1 MAPTPESLLALE
13 NIRNFGTLTWYVI
26 PFLAIVFYIYT
37 NEIKKAR
44 QTGNWNA
51 IYAGATVFGMDFIN
65 ETWNGWVFHFTQYSA
80 FWTTPGDSALK
91 IMIGWNI
98 EIVFM
103 FLISGVIFANTVDED
118 RTKKILGINNRWFWA
133 IGYSI
138 FCVFIECILNI
149 GGLLVWS
156 YPFWNLS
163 FGGIWLI
170 FLIGYFHFY
179 VAAILVMRMNSKR
192 NKIITICTIYGIA
205 IVMNIIGFGFLGMW
219 Y

>member
-1 MAPTPESLLALE
+1 MTPTPESLQALD
-13 NIRNFGTLTWYVI
+13 NIRNFESLTWYVI
-26 PFLAIVFYIYT
+26 PLLAIIFYIYT

-44 QTGNWNA
+44 ETGNWNA

-80 FWTTPGDSALK
+80 FWTTPGESALK
-91 IMIGWNI
+91 VMIGWNI
-98 EIVFM
+98 EIIFM
-103 FLISGVIFANTVDED
+103 FLISGVVFANTLDED
-118 RTKKILGINNRWFWA
+118 RTKKIFGINNRWFWA

-138 FCVFIECILNI
+138 FCVFIETILNI
-149 GGLLVWS
+149 GGLLVWT

-170 FLIGYFHFY
+170 FFFGYFHFF
-179 VAAILVMRMNSKR
+179 VAAILVMRMDSKR
-192 NKIITICTIYGIA
+192 KKIITIITIYGIA

>member
-1 MAPTPESLLALE
+1 MTPTPESLQALD
-13 NIRNFGTLTWYVI
+13 NIRNLESLTWYVI
-26 PFLAIVFYIYT
+26 PLLAIIFYIYT

-44 QTGNWNA
+44 ETGNWNA

-80 FWTTPGDSALK
+80 FWTTPGESALK
-91 IMIGWNI
+91 VMIGWNI
-98 EIVFM
+98 EIIFM
-103 FLISGVIFANTVDED
+103 FLISGVVFANTLDED
-118 RTKKILGINNRWFWA
+118 RTKKIFGINNRWFWA

-138 FCVFIECILNI
+138 FCVFIETILNI
-149 GGLLVWS
+149 GGLLVWT

-170 FLIGYFHFY
+170 FFFGYFHFF
-179 VAAILVMRMNSKR
+179 VAAILVMRMDSKR
-192 NKIITICTIYGIA
+192 KKIITIITIYGIA
-205 IVMNIIGFGFLGMW
+205 IAMNIIGFGFLGMW

>member
-1 MAPTPESLLALE
+1 MTPTPESLLALE
-13 NIRNFGTLTWYVI
+13 DLRNFDTLTWYVV
-26 PFLAIVFYIYT
+26 PLLAMVFYIYT

-44 QTGNWNA
+44 ETGNWNA

-91 IMIGWNI
+91 VMIGWNI
-98 EIVFM
+98 EIIFM
-103 FLISGVIFANTVDED
+103 FLISGVVFANTIDED
-118 RTKKILGINNRWFWA
+118 RNKKIFGINNRWFWA
-133 IGYSI
+133 IGYST
-138 FCVFIECILNI
+138 FCVFIESILNI

-170 FLIGYFHFY
+170 FFIGYFHFF

-192 NKIITICTIYGIA
+192 NKIIAICTIYGIA

>member
-1 MAPTPESLLALE
+1 MTPTPESLQALD
-13 NIRNFGTLTWYVI
+13 NIRNFDTLTWYVI
-26 PFLAIVFYIYT
+26 PLLAIIFYIYT

-44 QTGNWNA
+44 ETGNWNA

-80 FWTTPGDSALK
+80 LWTTPGESALK
-91 IMIGWNI
+91 VMIGWNI
-98 EIVFM
+98 EIIFM
-103 FLISGVIFANTVDED
+103 FLISGVVFANTVDED
-118 RTKKILGINNRWFWA
+118 RTKKIFGINNRWFWA

-138 FCVFIECILNI
+138 FCVFIESILNI

-170 FLIGYFHFY
+170 FFFGYFHFF
-179 VAAILVMRMNSKR
+179 VAAILVMRMDSKR
-192 NKIITICTIYGIA
+192 KKIITIITIYGIA

>member
-1 MAPTPESLLALE
+1 MTPTPESLQALD
-13 NIRNFGTLTWYVI
+13 NIRNFDTLTWYVI
-26 PFLAIVFYIYT
+26 PLLAIVFYIYT

-44 QTGNWNA
+44 ETGNWNA

-80 FWTTPGDSALK
+80 LWTTPGESALK
-91 IMIGWNI
+91 VMIGWNI
-98 EIVFM
+98 EIIFM
-103 FLISGVIFANTVDED
+103 FLISGVVFANTVDED
-118 RTKKILGINNRWFWA
+118 RTKKIFGINNRWFWA

-138 FCVFIECILNI
+138 FCVFIESILNI

-170 FLIGYFHFY
+170 FFFGYFHFF
-179 VAAILVMRMNSKR
+179 VAAILVMRMDSKR
-192 NKIITICTIYGIA
+192 KKIITIITIYGIA

>member
-1 MAPTPESLLALE
+1 MTPTPESLQALD
-13 NIRNFGTLTWYVI
+13 NIRNLESLTWYVI
-26 PFLAIVFYIYT
+26 PLLAIIFYIYT

-44 QTGNWNA
+44 ETGNWNA

-80 FWTTPGDSALK
+80 FWTTPGESALK
-91 IMIGWNI
+91 VMIGWNI
-98 EIVFM
+98 EIIFM
-103 FLISGVIFANTVDED
+103 FLISGVVFANTLDED
-118 RTKKILGINNRWFWA
+118 RTKKIFGINNRWFWA

-138 FCVFIECILNI
+138 FCVFIETILNI
-149 GGLLVWS
+149 GGLLVWT

-170 FLIGYFHFY
+170 FFFGYFHFF
-179 VAAILVMRMNSKR
+179 VAAILVMRMDSKR
-192 NKIITICTIYGIA
+192 KKIITIITIYGIA

>member
-1 MAPTPESLLALE
+1 MTPTPESLQALD
-13 NIRNFGTLTWYVI
+13 NIRNLESLTWYVI
-26 PFLAIVFYIYT
+26 PLLAIIFYIYT

-44 QTGNWNA
+44 ETGNWNA

-80 FWTTPGDSALK
+80 FWTTPGESALK
-91 IMIGWNI
+91 VMIGWNI
-98 EIVFM
+98 EIIFM
-103 FLISGVIFANTVDED
+103 FLISGVVFANTVDED
-118 RTKKILGINNRWFWA
+118 RTKKIFGINNRWFWA

-138 FCVFIECILNI
+138 FCVFIETILNI
-149 GGLLVWS
+149 GGLLVWT

-170 FLIGYFHFY
+170 FFFGYFHFF
-179 VAAILVMRMNSKR
+179 VAAILVMRMDSKR
-192 NKIITICTIYGIA
+192 KKIITIITIYGIA
-205 IVMNIIGFGFLGMW
+205 IAMNIIGFGFLGMW